1 MADDHDD
8 EQRPD
13 SLPAPVEPAA
23 DEHEQHAY
31 LPPSWADPTASSAQ
45 PAPIPALAPFGWRA
59 LGFLIDAVLLA
70 VVLSIVLRPF
80 GSSALLVYAIS
91 VAVRVV
97 YAGLLLTYWNG
108 ATLGMR
114 AVKLTCVDATT
125 LAPVTMRQ
133 AFIRALTAEII
144 AAASLLAGILTVL
157 EILDLAWPIWDKRNQ
172 TIHDKVG
179 GTVVLRAAAAQSP
192 VD

>member
-1 MADDHDD
+1 M
-8 EQRPD
+8 
-13 SLPAPVEPAA
+13 
-23 DEHEQHAY
+23 
-31 LPPSWADPTASSAQ
+31 
-45 PAPIPALAPFGWRA
+45 
-59 LGFLIDAVLLA
+59 LLA

-80 GSSALLVYAIS
+80 GSSALLVYAVS

-172 TIHDKVG
+172 TIHDKAG
-179 GTVVLRAAAAQSP
+179 GTVVLRAAAAESR